1 MRTSLSIFCFCPV
14 FESKLKKKP
23 SKGKAKSSLPQ
34 HLCRRF
40 SLDEIRVATNNF
52 DSHLVI
58 GTGGSAVVYKGLFDD
73 GASVF
78 AVKYFLLGS
87 SRQKTLEDFRNE
99 MQLLCQLRHQHILTL
114 IGFCDEAEDEKVIVF
129 NYMSNGSLFDHLHGT
144 RYDPLP
150 WKQRLEICIGAARGL
165 HYLHVGAKRA
175 VIHRDIKTKNI
186 LLDDLKVSKIAD
198 FSLSK
203 IGPFSLSNAPI
214 RIQLPPLDEIE
225 LETSRTRLFG
235 TLGYVAPELFIDTTL
250 VTEKS
255 DVYSFGVVLLEV
267 LCGRKAIKFDAEDHN
282 HRYIISW
289 VNEHLKNGSIYQMM
303 DPYLEGQIAPSCLQ
317 KFLDIALSCVHV
329 GEHKRPALGEVEVTL
344 EVALELQKKADS
356 EVEWHG
362 EVMYE
367 EVLFPASAFNN
378 FADYQTDVLWP
389 HGSSCVEDA
398 FSCKSEDTFSDIE
411 DKQSGCLEG
420 SN

>member
-1 MRTSLSIFCFCPV
+1 MRTPPLSSFCFCTV
-14 FESKLKKKP
+14 SESKLKKKP

-40 SLDEIRVATNNF
+40 SLEEIRVAINNF
-52 DSHLVI
+52 DSHLVL
-58 GTGGSAVVYKGLFDD
+58 GKGGSAIVYKGLFDD

-78 AVKYFLLGS
+78 AVKYLLVGS

-99 MQLLCQLRHQHILTL
+99 VQLVCRLRHQHILTL
-114 IGFCDEAEDEKVIVF
+114 IGFCDEAEDEKIIVF
-129 NYMSNGSLFDHLHGT
+129 NYMSKGSLFDHLHGT
-144 RYDPLP
+144 RYDPFP

-165 HYLHVGAKRA
+165 HYLHAGAKRA

-186 LLDDLKVSKIAD
+186 LLDDQKISKIAD

-214 RIQLPPLDEIE
+214 RIELPPLDEIE
-225 LETSRTRLFG
+225 LETSRTRLLG

-267 LCGRKAIKFDAEDHN
+267 LCGRKAIKFDAGYHN
-282 HRYIISW
+282 HRHIISW

-303 DPYLEGQIAPSCLQ
+303 DPYLEGKIAPSCLQ

-344 EVALELQKKADS
+344 ELALELQNKADS

-367 EVLFPASAFNN
+367 EVLFPPSAFTN
-378 FADYQTDVLWP
+378 FADYQTDVLCP
-389 HGSSCVEDA
+389 HGSFRVEDA
-398 FSCKSEDTFSDIE
+398 YSCNPEDTLSDIE
-411 DKQSGCLEG
+411 DQI
-420 SN
+420 N